1 MCFCFVNMC
10 MNAHSCLTLCNPKT
24 VDHQAPL
31 SMDFSRQEYWIGLLF
46 PSPGNIPD
54 PGIEPTSLEPPELA
68 GGFFTTGA
76 TREAYLIISLD
87 LLICLMCCSYFFVG
101 FFFSLTL
108 FKYFFSICSTWLS
121 VHFH

>member
-54 PGIEPTSLEPPELA
+54 PGIKLASSMSA
-68 GGFFTTGA
+68 GGFFTTDPPRKP
-76 TREAYLIISLD
+76 REDSQKTKEKA
-87 LLICLMCCSYFFVG
+87 
-101 FFFSLTL
+101 
-108 FKYFFSICSTWLS
+108 KYM
-121 VHFH
+121 

>member
-1 MCFCFVNMC
+1 
-10 MNAHSCLTLCNPKT
+10 
-24 VDHQAPL
+24 
-31 SMDFSRQEYWIGLLF
+31 MDFSRQEYWIGLLF

-87 LLICLMCCSYFFVG
+87 LLICLMCCSYSFVG
-101 FFFSLTL
+101 FFFFLLPCS
-108 FKYFFSICSTWLS
+108 SIFLVFVQLGFLS
-121 VHFH
+121 IFTDVK